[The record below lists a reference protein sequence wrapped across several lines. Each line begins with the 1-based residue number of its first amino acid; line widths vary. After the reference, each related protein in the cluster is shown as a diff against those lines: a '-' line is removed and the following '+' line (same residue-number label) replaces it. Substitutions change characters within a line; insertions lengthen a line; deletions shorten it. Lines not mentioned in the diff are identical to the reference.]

1 MKEKRIKMISKSNG
15 RELDVR
21 TGVEGGKGRISFDK
35 INSEVIKPS
44 RVRKYAYAK
53 LEPGAVVGYH
63 KHYGE
68 SETFYI
74 LAGKALYNDN
84 GTERELCPGDVT
96 YTPDGEGH
104 SLENI
109 GDTDL
114 EFMMLI
120 VVD

>member
-1 MKEKRIKMISKSNG
+1 MISKRNS

-21 TGVEGGKGRISFDK
+21 NGVEGGKGTISFDK
-35 INSEVIKPS
+35 INSQVIKPS
-44 RVRKYAYAK
+44 KVRKYAYAK
-53 LEPGAVVGYH
+53 LEKGAIVGYH
-63 KHYGE
+63 THYGE

-74 LAGKALYNDN
+74 LSGKALYNDN
-84 GTERELCPGDVT
+84 GTEREIGAGDVT
-96 YTPDGEGH
+96 FTPDGEGH

-109 GDTDL
+109 GNCDL